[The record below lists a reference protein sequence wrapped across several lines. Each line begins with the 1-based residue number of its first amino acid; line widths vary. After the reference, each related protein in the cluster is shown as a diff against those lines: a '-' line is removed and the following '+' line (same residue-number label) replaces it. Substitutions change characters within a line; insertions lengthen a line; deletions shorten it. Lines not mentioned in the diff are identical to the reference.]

1 MLYKKTIDLTE
12 YSKIKVDIFDCTW
25 TDICGYEQ
33 VAIICGDKLGVTYKD
48 ELEDKIYELDIS
60 NVIPNSNIISV
71 QIGNGAN
78 GKIRNIWLEK

>member
-1 MLYKKTIDLTE
+1 MNHTIYIVFILGILFSTVFALKNRTSDKIISGISVKGVDVSGLTIQE
-12 YSKIKVDIFDCTW
+12 AK
-25 TDICGYEQ
+25 
-33 VAIICGDKLGVTYKD
+33 
-48 ELEDKIYELDIS
+48 DKIYELDIS